1 MDHLVQAFW
10 GALLLA
16 ANALL
21 VAVVATP
28 RVVVLLSRATRSPRR
43 RAMAAAE
50 SGGSAAAGDHE
61 DEILRVVV
69 QNTDRGTMR
78 GPIRLELHTSGALF
92 GEFEDLTLF
101 AAPTDWRELKLV
113 PDKFVMWVPDERAL
127 TEDPDLI
134 DSLRGNKTWVIEV
147 PLKPASGQLQ
157 VTGVLEMHSRAI
169 KMPNWLR
176 PVAWFT
182 TDTRRLHIRYPARGR
197 GVATEVERYTAF
209 VRGDRVVIAVINL
222 VGIAG
227 YGLAISVLPTKFD
240 WLWDGGT
247 VAVCCALASGIL
259 MRVRNRVPPMIQGYL
274 SAARGK
280 AASNPRPS
288 A

>member
-1 MDHLVQAFW
+1 MK
-10 GALLLA
+10 
-16 ANALL
+16 
-21 VAVVATP
+21 
-28 RVVVLLSRATRSPRR
+28 
-43 RAMAAAE
+43 
-50 SGGSAAAGDHE
+50 
-61 DEILRVVV
+61 
-69 QNTDRGTMR
+69 
-78 GPIRLELHTSGALF
+78 
-92 GEFEDLTLF
+92 DLTLF
-101 AAPTDWRELKLV
+101 AAPKDWRELHL
-113 PDKFVMWVPDERAL
+113 DDEKFVMWVPDKRAL
-127 TEDPDLI
+127 TEDPDLV

-169 KMPNWLR
+169 KMPTWLR

-182 TDTRRLHIRYPARGR
+182 TDTRRLNIRYPVHGLGAD
-197 GVATEVERYTAF
+197 AEAKRYTAF

-227 YGLAISVLPTKFD
+227 YGLAISFLPTKFD

-247 VAVCCALASGIL
+247 VAVCCALVSGIL

-274 SAARGK
+274 SAARGDD
-280 AASNPRPS
+280 ASNPRPK